1 MLIINDRVKLKLQNK
16 LFNYMGL
23 VLVAIIWGIN
33 FGFSRMEMAKF
44 DPILFTFLR
53 FGIAVP
59 FFFLLLRYKEGSIGI
74 PFKVALQ
81 LMVIGFFGVT
91 VTEAL
96 VMYSIKYTT
105 LANASLLNVAPWPIF
120 TALLA
125 PLFTRESITPRV
137 AVGGSIAMVGVC
149 LIILKGGEGIDLSS
163 GHMVGNLLAFAASLI
178 GALYNLSC
186 MPLMKKYSAL
196 RISTWLIMFG
206 VLFMFPITLGSWGKV
221 EWSLLSASDYFVVGY
236 NVFFATI
243 IAFTV
248 WNACMHHVGAARSNF
263 FRYVVPAAA
272 VAAGYLMFG
281 ENVTFWQ
288 IAGALFM
295 AAGLIW
301 ISMERKLL

>member
-1 MLIINDRVKLKLQNK
+1 
-16 LFNYMGL
+16 MGL
-23 VLVAIIWGIN
+23 VLVAIIWGLN
-33 FGFSRMEMAKF
+33 YGFSRLEMAKF
-44 DPILFTFLR
+44 VPILFAFLR

-91 VTEAL
+91 VMETF

-120 TALLA
+120 AAILA
-125 PLFTRESITPRV
+125 PLFTKESITARI
-137 AVGGSIAMVGVC
+137 AVGGSIAMMGVC
-149 LIILKGGEGIDLSS
+149 LIILSGGEGFNLSS
-163 GHMVGNLLAFAASLI
+163 SHMVGNLLAITASLI

-196 RISTWLIMFG
+196 RISTWFILFG
-206 VLFMFPITLGSWGKV
+206 AIFMFPLTIGSWGKV
-221 EWSLLSASDYFVVGY
+221 EWSLLAASDYLVLGY
-236 NVFFATI
+236 NVFFATL
-243 IAFTV
+243 IAFIV

-281 ENVTFWQ
+281 EKVTFWQ

-295 AAGLIW
+295 AAGLLW
-301 ISMERKLL
+301 IIMERKIQRQQR